1 MDGFVYSSLGFSP
14 TTPQS
19 QLMNQRRRRTSN
31 SRPAVSLDP
40 LYRGEDHEISRKPK
54 DFVEPSESST
64 KLESASKALD
74 KSAWNYPRVAG
85 NALWIAMVLGLLG
98 LVWGYAPTILGLAA
112 TWEREPD
119 YSHGWFVVPI
129 VGYLLWS
136 MKSSM
141 PPLKAGL
148 HYGGLVM
155 VLLIVALRVFAGWA
169 YFDSLDGWTIP
180 LTVIAL
186 AWVFGGRGFMF
197 WALPALGFLFFM
209 VPLPFRIEHELSRPL
224 QWIATSAST
233 FVLQL
238 MGQPAISEGTTI
250 LLGEQVLEVERAC
263 SGLRIFI
270 GVFALSYVYAMLT
283 SRNVW
288 EGVAIV
294 LCAIPI
300 ALISNMT
307 RIVITGL
314 CYQWF
319 SGELARKF
327 SHDLAG
333 FFMIGVAAALFG
345 LFVFYIRWLIQ
356 DAQTLDQV
364 ALRRA

>member
-1 MDGFVYSSLGFSP
+1 
-14 TTPQS
+14 
-19 QLMNQRRRRTSN
+19 MNQRRRRNSS
-31 SRPAVSLDP
+31 SRPAVSFDP
-40 LYRGEDHEISRKPK
+40 LYQGEDQQVSRKTK
-54 DFVEPSESST
+54 EIVEPTESSV
-64 KLESASKALD
+64 KLESASKGRDA
-74 KSAWNYPRVAG
+74 SSWNYPKVSG
-85 NALWIAMVLGLLG
+85 NALWVSLGLFIVG
-98 LVWGYAPTILGLAA
+98 LVWGYAPTIMQLAA

-129 VGYLLWS
+129 VGYLMWS

-148 HYGGLVM
+148 HLGGLVM
-155 VLLIVALRVFAGWA
+155 VLLVVAVRLFAGWA

-180 LTVIAL
+180 MTAIAM

-209 VPLPFRIEHELSRPL
+209 VPLPFRIENELSRPL
-224 QWIATSAST
+224 QWIATRAST

-238 MGQPAISEGTTI
+238 IGQPAISEGTTI

-270 GVFALSYVYAMLT
+270 GVFALSYVYAMLAR
-283 SRNVW
+283 RNVW
-288 EGVAIV
+288 EGIAIV
-294 LCAIPI
+294 LCAVPI
-300 ALISNMT
+300 ALIANMA

-319 SGELARKF
+319 NGEVARKF

-333 FFMIGVAAALFG
+333 FFMIGIAAALFG
-345 LFVFYIRWLIQ
+345 LFIFYIRWLIQ

>member
-1 MDGFVYSSLGFSP
+1 
-14 TTPQS
+14 
-19 QLMNQRRRRTSN
+19 MNQKRRRSSN

-40 LYRGEDHEISRKPK
+40 LYRDEDHEISRKPNGV
-54 DFVEPSESST
+54 VEPSESST
-64 KLESASKALD
+64 KLVSASNAQD
-74 KSAWNYPRVAG
+74 KSAWNYPQVSG
-85 NALWIAMVLGLLG
+85 NPLWIAMG
-98 LVWGYAPTILGLAA
+98 LVFLGVLWGYAPTILELAA

-141 PPLKAGL
+141 PPIKTGL

-186 AWVFGGRGFMF
+186 AWVLGGRGFMF

-209 VPLPFRIEHELSRPL
+209 VPLPFRIENELSRPL

-294 LCAIPI
+294 LCAVPI

-345 LFVFYIRWLIQ
+345 LFVFYLRWLIQ

>member
-1 MDGFVYSSLGFSP
+1 
-14 TTPQS
+14 
-19 QLMNQRRRRTSN
+19 MNQRRRRSSN

-40 LYRGEDHEISRKPK
+40 LYRGEDEVVLKKPEDASRKSK
-54 DFVEPSESST
+54 DAIEPSEPR
-64 KLESASKALD
+64 AALDMALNEVD
-74 KSAWNYPRVAG
+74 KSAWNYPRVSG
-85 NALWIAMVLGLLG
+85 NVLWTALGIGLLG
-98 LVWGYAPTILGLAA
+98 LVWGYAPTILQLAA
-112 TWEREPD
+112 AWEREPD

-148 HYGGLVM
+148 HLGGLVM

-209 VPLPFRIEHELSRPL
+209 VPLPFRMENELSRPL
-224 QWIATSAST
+224 QWIATRAST

-250 LLGEQVLEVERAC
+250 LLGDQVLEVERAC

-270 GVFALSYVYAMLT
+270 GVFALSYVYAMLAR
-283 SRNVW
+283 RNIW

-294 LCAIPI
+294 VCAIPI

-319 SGELARKF
+319 SGEVARKF

-345 LFVFYIRWLIQ
+345 FFVFYIRWLIQ

-364 ALRRA
+364 SLRRV

>member
-1 MDGFVYSSLGFSP
+1 
-14 TTPQS
+14 
-19 QLMNQRRRRTSN
+19 MNQKRRRNSN

-40 LYRGEDHEISRKPK
+40 LYRGEDQELSRKSK
-54 DFVEPSESST
+54 EVIEVIEPSESSV
-64 KLESASKALD
+64 KLDSASKWPD
-74 KSAWNYPRVAG
+74 TSSWDYPKVSG
-85 NALWIAMVLGLLG
+85 NVLWVSLGLVFLGLL
-98 LVWGYAPTILGLAA
+98 WGYGPTILQLAQA
-112 TWEREPD
+112 WEREPD

-129 VGYLLWS
+129 VGYLMWS
-136 MKSSM
+136 MKNSM

-148 HYGGLVM
+148 HVGGLVM
-155 VLLIVALRVFAGWA
+155 VLLVVAIRVFASWA

-180 LTVIAL
+180 MMVIAM

-209 VPLPFRIEHELSRPL
+209 VPLPFRIENELSRPL
-224 QWIATSAST
+224 QWIATRAST

-270 GVFALSYVYAMLT
+270 GVFALSYVYAMLAT
-283 SRNVW
+283 RNVW

-294 LCAIPI
+294 LFAVPI
-300 ALISNMT
+300 ALIANMA

-319 SGELARKF
+319 SGEVARKF

-333 FFMIGVAAALFG
+333 FFMIGIAAALFG